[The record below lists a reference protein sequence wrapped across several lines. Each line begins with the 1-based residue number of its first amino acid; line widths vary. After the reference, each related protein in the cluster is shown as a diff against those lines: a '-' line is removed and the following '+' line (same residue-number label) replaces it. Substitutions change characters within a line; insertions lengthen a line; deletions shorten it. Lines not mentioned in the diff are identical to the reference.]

1 MMASA
6 PLTSSP
12 SPVSDS
18 AQPATSRNVN
28 VGIGPQGTCAPV
40 GPQTWGNPTNSR
52 TVNAVA
58 GRNPNAIQW
67 EIDSECTLIIHSG
80 TSPDYTYNSIPWDS
94 YDNVITKIR
103 FEDNVTLYTTSMT
116 GKPFAHMP
124 LLNTVQM
131 DGTLHLTQWAGAYLF
146 AEDTALSSFT
156 GVNGF
161 ETSQAT
167 DLRYMFYKCSG
178 LTSLTLPDTFNTANV
193 INMSYMFDRC
203 TGLTSLT
210 LPKTFTTSNVFNMYG
225 MFYNCSSLVS
235 LDLSTFDNRK
245 VLSEGSDMRE
255 MLSGTSNLRELWL
268 GPYTYLARTGRDSIA
283 GLSPTT
289 GWVELPASGGQLP
302 VNDMRARTA
311 RNNKKNPE
319 GHYVRA
325 PLFILTVDYNNGEA
339 NHIETHSLDTS
350 TSGSRRITWGTH
362 TAPAGKVF
370 DRWDFTTNDP
380 IHVTFSNDTVSW
392 TAAGNVIINA
402 KVTAQWRTLDQ
413 PTLNL
418 IVHAD
423 GTPNPSGAPG
433 PWTET
438 TVTMPATAKAGDGI
452 KLESLNGSG
461 HTDNCTPAAGTSS
474 CTFRHTIDQLRD
486 SANFDAPYH
495 LKASVTAFD
504 HRDTD
509 TPVTG
514 PSIEEQRILPY
525 IVVSYKPGTEAS
537 GTPPATVKALTD
549 TAAQTAQLTVSGPS
563 PIVRPAHSLFKIWQ
577 ADHGT
582 VRPGTTPVAASLG
595 ISDINGRTAVTLT
608 AIWKLLEAPDHASA
622 TRDPAT
628 NKVTISGT
636 AKPRDPTDTVRIC
649 HPAISGGRQE
659 CHNVTPESIDT
670 NGNSLPFDGATEH
683 PWKVTLPAET
693 PGGDWIIDATLIT
706 QDPAYPA
713 GSQMVESATTHIS
726 VHIPPSLGMNT
737 LPLTGGQNRRTLLLL
752 ASALAA
758 AMLLL
763 AAIRNLRG
771 WRRKS

>member
-1 MMASA
+1 
-6 PLTSSP
+6 
-12 SPVSDS
+12 
-18 AQPATSRNVN
+18 
-28 VGIGPQGTCAPV
+28 
-40 GPQTWGNPTNSR
+40 
-52 TVNAVA
+52 
-58 GRNPNAIQW
+58 
-67 EIDSECTLIIHSG
+67 
-80 TSPDYTYNSIPWDS
+80 
-94 YDNVITKIR
+94 
-103 FEDNVTLYTTSMT
+103 MT
-116 GKPFAHMP
+116 
-124 LLNTVQM
+124 
-131 DGTLHLTQWAGAYLF
+131 
-146 AEDTALSSFT
+146 
-156 GVNGF
+156 
-161 ETSQAT
+161 
-167 DLRYMFYKCSG
+167 
-178 LTSLTLPDTFNTANV
+178 
-193 INMSYMFDRC
+193 
-203 TGLTSLT
+203 
-210 LPKTFTTSNVFNMYG
+210 MYG

-283 GLSPTT
+283 SLSPTT

-311 RNNKKNPE
+311 RNDKKNPE

-486 SANFDAPYH
+486 STNFDAPYH
-495 LKASVTAFD
+495 LKASVTAVD

-509 TPVTG
+509 TLVTG
-514 PSIEEQRILPY
+514 PPVEQQGILPY
-525 IVVSYKPGTEAS
+525 TVVSYRPGSGAS

-577 ADHGT
+577 ANHGT
-582 VRPGTTPVAASLG
+582 VQPGTTPIAASMGTTSGDGLTT
-595 ISDINGRTAVTLT
+595 IILT
-608 AIWKLLEAPDHASA
+608 ATWNVLEAPGLSSA

-628 NKVTISGT
+628 NEVIISGT
-636 AKPRDPTDTVRIC
+636 AKPRTPTDTVRVC
-649 HPAISGGRQE
+649 HPAISGGRQD
-659 CHNVTPESIDT
+659 CHNVTPGSIDT
-670 NGNSLPFDGATEH
+670 NGNSIPFDGATEH
-683 PWKVTLPAET
+683 PWKVKLPGET
-693 PGGDWIIDATLIT
+693 PEGDWTIDTTLVT
-706 QDPAYPA
+706 QDPAYPVE
-713 GSQMVESATTHIS
+713 SQIVESATTHNS
-726 VHIPPSLGMNT
+726 LHIPFPIGMNT

-752 ASALAA
+752 VGALTAAMLMLAA
-758 AMLLL
+758 A
-763 AAIRNLRG
+763 RNLRA
-771 WRRKS
+771 RRYKSHATAHTTG